1 MSSLSEA
8 ARRSGRA
15 RGSAAAVVGFFA
27 AGWFGWAMAV
37 DLRRPLTVL
46 LDAAIV
52 VALVVAVLGAVLA
65 VRSPAESSALADR
78 AVRRRYTLVVVVEF
92 AVIWAGAAVLG
103 NTGLS
108 AWIPVW
114 VCFAVGVHFVPLAG
128 VLGESSLT
136 VLGALLVVVAAA
148 GLVVGL
154 TTTVAP
160 GTVTGIGAG
169 GCLLAAAVLT
179 LAGKRFSGRRTPGPV
194 DQRGS
199 EDSASPAGAPR
210 RRNHS

>member
-1 MSSLSEA
+1 M
-8 ARRSGRA
+8 
-15 RGSAAAVVGFFA
+15 VGFFA
-27 AGWFGWAMAV
+27 AAWFGWAMAIDV
-37 DLRRPLTVL
+37 PRPVTVL
-46 LDAAIV
+46 LDAGIV

-78 AVRRRYTLVVVVEF
+78 TVRRRYTLVVVVEF

-108 AWIPVW
+108 EWIPVW
-114 VCFAVGVHFVPLAG
+114 VCVAVGIHFFPLAT
-128 VLGESSLT
+128 VLGEASLT
-136 VLGALLVVVAAA
+136 VLGALLVVVAAT
-148 GLVVGL
+148 GLVTGL

-160 GTVTGIGAG
+160 GTVTGAGAG
-169 GCLLAAAVLT
+169 GFLLAAAILT
-179 LAGKRFSGRRTPGPV
+179 LVERRFSGRRTPEPV
-194 DQRGS
+194 GQRGS